1 MTSVRGGAGGIF
13 RVGCARGKPPAHHG
27 CDGMAFLTCFQDMS
41 VFRATPRVRRLL
53 LSNMCNVVVAIALA
67 LARLF
72 ISLEALFFFL
82 LERNMRFVFRIIFLS
97 E

>member
-1 MTSVRGGAGGIF
+1 MTEWLF
-13 RVGCARGKPPAHHG
+13 LAR
-27 CDGMAFLTCFQDMS
+27 FQDAS
-41 VFRATPRVRRLL
+41 VFRATPRSRRLL
-53 LSNMCNVVVAIALA
+53 LSNICNVVIAIALA

-72 ISLEALFFFL
+72 ISLEALFFFS